1 MLGTRLE
8 LPKTL
13 EEHMQNADGHSGN
26 GRLPRPAH
34 PGSHPPKGH
43 GRGGGRAPFF
53 PDFDQAPFLVIW
65 ETTQACDLACKHCR
79 AEAQPNRHRDEL
91 TTDEA
96 KRMLDDVRRFGP
108 IIFVFSGGDALKRPD
123 IVELTAYGVSLG
135 LRMAITPATT
145 PLCTRERLEELSAA
159 GVSRLAV
166 SLDGPNAAVHD
177 EFRQVQGS
185 FDHGLRILRT
195 ALDVGMSTQVNTV
208 VARHN
213 VNDFRVMAELLTDL
227 GIVFWE
233 VFFLVPMG
241 RARPEDVAGADA
253 FEAVFNDL
261 YDLAKTVPFDIKAT
275 AAPQYARVV
284 LQRKN
289 AEMRTGARKE
299 ASDILTDGAAHS
311 LKDGIGRA
319 RGVNDGD
326 GFLFVSH
333 IGDIFPSGFLPKSA
347 GNVRTHDL
355 VDVYRDSD
363 LFVSLRD
370 KERLKGKCAVCEY
383 RPVCSGSRA
392 RAFAVTG
399 DPLESEPYCA
409 HVPRRYQ
416 ELVALGEAQ
425 PVDTYFRERALAH
438 GIPLP
443 VAD

>member
-1 MLGTRLE
+1 ML
-8 LPKTL
+8 
-13 EEHMQNADGHSGN
+13 NGN
-26 GRLPRPAH
+26 GHAGHGH
-34 PGSHPPKGH
+34 PGGHPKHGH
-43 GRGGGRAPFF
+43 GGGGGGRAPFF

-79 AEAQPNRHRDEL
+79 AEAQPNRHPDEL

-96 KRMLDDVRRFGP
+96 KRMLDRIREFGP
-108 IIFVFSGGDALKRPD
+108 IIFVFSGGDCLKRPD
-123 IVELTAYGVSLG
+123 IVELTAYGVQLG
-135 LRMAITPATT
+135 LRMAVTPATT
-145 PLCTRERLEELSAA
+145 PLCTREKLEELYAA
-159 GVSRLAV
+159 GMSRLAV

-195 ALDVGMSTQVNTV
+195 ALEVGMSTQVNTV

-213 VNDFRVMAELLTDL
+213 KDDFRVMAQLLSEV

-253 FEAVFNDL
+253 FEAVFHDL

-275 AAPQYARVV
+275 AAPQYARIV

-289 AEMRTGARKE
+289 AEMRAGARQE

-333 IGDIFPSGFLPKSA
+333 TGDIFPSGFLPKSA

-355 VDVYRDSD
+355 VDVYRNSE

-370 KERLKGKCAVCEY
+370 KTLLKGKCGVCEY

-392 RAFAVTG
+392 RAYAVTG
-399 DPLESEPYCA
+399 DPLEAEPYCA
-409 HVPRRYQ
+409 HVPARY
-416 ELVALGEAQ
+416 
-425 PVDTYFRERALAH
+425 
-438 GIPLP
+438 LP
-443 VAD
+443 VVG

>member
-1 MLGTRLE
+1 
-8 LPKTL
+8 
-13 EEHMQNADGHSGN
+13 
-26 GRLPRPAH
+26 
-34 PGSHPPKGH
+34 
-43 GRGGGRAPFF
+43 
-53 PDFDQAPFLVIW
+53 
-65 ETTQACDLACKHCR
+65 
-79 AEAQPNRHRDEL
+79 
-91 TTDEA
+91 
-96 KRMLDDVRRFGP
+96 
-108 IIFVFSGGDALKRPD
+108 
-123 IVELTAYGVSLG
+123 
-135 LRMAITPATT
+135 MAVTPATT
-145 PLCTRERLEELSAA
+145 PLCTREKLEELYAA
-159 GVSRLAV
+159 GMSRLAV

-195 ALDVGMSTQVNTV
+195 ALEVGMSTQVNTV

-213 VNDFRVMAELLTDL
+213 KDDFRVMAQLLSEV

-253 FEAVFNDL
+253 FETVFHDL

-275 AAPQYARVV
+275 AAPQYARIV

-289 AEMRTGARKE
+289 AEMRAGARQE

-333 IGDIFPSGFLPKSA
+333 TGDIFPSGFLPKSA

-355 VDVYRDSD
+355 VDVYRNSE

-370 KERLKGKCAVCEY
+370 KTLLKGKCGVCEY

-399 DPLESEPYCA
+399 DPLEAEPYCA
-409 HVPRRYQ
+409 HVPAQYL
-416 ELVALGEAQ
+416 ELVAAGKAE
-425 PVDTYFRERALAH
+425 PVEEYFRTRALAH

-443 VAD
+443 LVG